1 MIAVD
6 KTSAQLYL
14 TSTNDPSVEH
24 QLIQVKAEDLT
35 MAYAALCLLSPLTLH
50 FILYWSPG
58 YHLMWILTCGICVL
72 WLRQDKF
79 TWTTKSCGGKGAARP
94 LSPGDSASTLALT
107 GFYCFFGH
115 ITLWMILIYH
125 AQVHFR
131 QLQKTKERML
141 LIT

>member
-72 WLRQDKF
+72 WLLRTNSHGLQ
-79 TWTTKSCGGKGAARP
+79 KSCGEKGWHCHS
-94 LSPGDSASTLALT
+94 LSEREGPNPCLDRLLCPHLLCT
-107 GFYCFFGH
+107 G
-115 ITLWMILIYH
+115 
-125 AQVHFR
+125 
-131 QLQKTKERML
+131 L
-141 LIT
+141 L